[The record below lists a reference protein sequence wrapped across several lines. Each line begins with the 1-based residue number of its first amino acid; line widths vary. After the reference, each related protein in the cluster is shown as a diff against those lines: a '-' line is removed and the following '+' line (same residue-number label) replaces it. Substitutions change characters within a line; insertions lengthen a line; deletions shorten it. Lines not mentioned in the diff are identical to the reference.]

1 MSTSEI
7 CIFNV
12 GFKAD
17 KQSSYAFLWVC
28 ENAGLNGNE
37 IVDKLVND
45 LNLESTSLVKTF
57 GFSHIH
63 LHILNHS

>member
-17 KQSSYAFLWVC
+17 KQSRYAFLWVC
-28 ENAGLNGNE
+28 ENVGLNGNE
-37 IVDKLVND
+37 IVDILVND
-45 LNLESTSLVKTF
+45 LNLESISLVKT
-57 GFSHIH
+57 
-63 LHILNHS
+63 